1 MLDTKLRDYA
11 DTDTYPF
18 HMPGHKRNMDGFENP
33 YNIDITEITG
43 FDDLHHA
50 DGIIKEAQQRAAK
63 LYGADR
69 CYYLV
74 NGSTCGILSAISATT
89 KKGDKI
95 IVARNC
101 HKSVYHALYLR
112 ELQPVYVYPE
122 ESDYNIQGQIRKE
135 DIQEI
140 LEQNTDIKA
149 VIITSPTYDGVVS
162 DIVEIAK
169 LVHAYN
175 IPLIVD
181 EAHGAHFG
189 LDESMPQNAINLGA
203 DCVIV
208 SIHKT
213 LPAFTQTALLLVNE
227 GKADC
232 QKIEEFLDI
241 YETSSPSY
249 ILMAGIEK
257 CIRVMTENSKELFA
271 RLNQNLD
278 GFYKKMRALQ
288 KLHVLIEEDFKDKA
302 FEFDRTKILISAENT
317 DITGHQLKEILTD
330 RYQIELEMSCEN
342 YALAI
347 ATVMDEEDGFRRLA
361 EALIEID
368 SNCNIQKTSC
378 SIREIYTKPERKYEI
393 HEIDNFSKEKV
404 SLQQAEGKISSEYI
418 YFYPPGIPILVPG
431 ERINIQNIKAIEEAI
446 AQGIEVY
453 GLTENKMIFILKE

>member
-18 HMPGHKRNMDGFENP
+18 HMPGHKRNMAGFENP

-95 IVARNC
+95 IVGRNC

-122 ESDYNIQGQIRKE
+122 VSDYNIQGQIRKE

-162 DIVEIAK
+162 DIAGIAK
-169 LVHAYN
+169 LAHSYN

-257 CIRVMTENSKELFA
+257 CIRVMKENSKELFA
-271 RLNQNLD
+271 VLNQNLD
-278 GFYKKMRALQ
+278 GFYKKMQALQ

-361 EALIEID
+361 ESLIEID

>member
-1 MLDTKLRDYA
+1 MLDTKLRNYA

-122 ESDYNIQGQIRKE
+122 VSDYNIQGQIRKE

-140 LEQNTDIKA
+140 IEQNTDIKA

-162 DIVEIAK
+162 DIAEIAK

-257 CIRVMTENSKELFA
+257 CIRIMTENSKELFA
-271 RLNQNLD
+271 VLNQNLD
-278 GFYKKMRALQ
+278 GFYKKMQALQ

-302 FEFDRTKILISAENT
+302 FEFDRTKILISTENT

-431 ERINIQNIKAIEEAI
+431 ERINSQNIKAIEEAI

>member
-69 CYYLV
+69 CYYLI
-74 NGSTCGILSAISATT
+74 NGSTCGILSARSATT

-122 ESDYNIQGQIRKE
+122 VSDYNIQGQIRKE

-162 DIVEIAK
+162 DIAEIAK

-257 CIRVMTENSKELFA
+257 CIRIMTENSKELFA
-271 RLNQNLD
+271 VLNQNLD
-278 GFYKKMRALQ
+278 GFYKKMQALQ

-302 FEFDRTKILISAENT
+302 FEFDRTKILISTENT

-378 SIREIYTKPERKYEI
+378 LIREIYTKPERKYEI
-393 HEIDNFSKEKV
+393 HQTDNFFKEKV

-431 ERINIQNIKAIEEAI
+431 ERINSQNIKQKVA
-446 AQGIEVY
+446 
-453 GLTENKMIFILKE
+453 

>member
-1 MLDTKLRDYA
+1 MLDTKLRNYA

-122 ESDYNIQGQIRKE
+122 VSDYNIQGQIRKE

-162 DIVEIAK
+162 DIAEIAK

-257 CIRVMTENSKELFA
+257 CIRIMTENSKELFA
-271 RLNQNLD
+271 VLNQNLD
-278 GFYKKMRALQ
+278 GFYKKMQALQ

-302 FEFDRTKILISAENT
+302 FEFDRTKILISTENT

-431 ERINIQNIKAIEEAI
+431 ERINSQNIKAIEEAI

>member
-1 MLDTKLRDYA
+1 MLDTKLRNYA

-122 ESDYNIQGQIRKE
+122 VSDYNIQGQIRKE

-162 DIVEIAK
+162 DIAEIAK

-257 CIRVMTENSKELFA
+257 CIRIMTENSKELFA
-271 RLNQNLD
+271 VLNQNLD
-278 GFYKKMRALQ
+278 GFYKKMQALQ

-302 FEFDRTKILISAENT
+302 FEFDRTKILISTENT

-393 HEIDNFSKEKV
+393 HQTDNFFKEKAY
-404 SLQQAEGKISSEYI
+404 LQQAEGKISSEYI

-431 ERINIQNIKAIEEAI
+431 ERINSQNIKAIEEAI

>member
-1 MLDTKLRDYA
+1 MLDTKLRNYA

-122 ESDYNIQGQIRKE
+122 VSDYNIQGQIRKE

-162 DIVEIAK
+162 DIAEIAK

-257 CIRVMTENSKELFA
+257 CIRIMTENSKELFA
-271 RLNQNLD
+271 VLNQNLD
-278 GFYKKMRALQ
+278 GFYKKMQALQ

-302 FEFDRTKILISAENT
+302 FEFDRTKILISTENT

-347 ATVMDEEDGFRRLA
+347 ATVMDEQDGFRRLA

>member
-122 ESDYNIQGQIRKE
+122 VSDYNIQGQIRKE

-140 LEQNTDIKA
+140 LEQNIDIKA

-162 DIVEIAK
+162 DIAEIAK

-241 YETSSPSY
+241 YETSAPSY

-257 CIRVMTENSKELFA
+257 CIRIMTENSKELFA
-271 RLNQNLD
+271 VLNQNLD
-278 GFYKKMRALQ
+278 GFYKKMQALQ

-302 FEFDRTKILISAENT
+302 FEFDRTKILISTENT

-431 ERINIQNIKAIEEAI
+431 ERINSQNIKAIEEAI

>member
-162 DIVEIAK
+162 DIAEIAK

-302 FEFDRTKILISAENT
+302 FEFDRTKILISTENT

-453 GLTENKMIFILKE
+453 GLTENKMIFIL

>member
-122 ESDYNIQGQIRKE
+122 VSDYNIQGQIRKE

-162 DIVEIAK
+162 DIAEIAK

-271 RLNQNLD
+271 VLNQNLD

-302 FEFDRTKILISAENT
+302 FEFDRTKILISTENT

-431 ERINIQNIKAIEEAI
+431 ERINSQNIKAIEEAI

>member
-112 ELQPVYVYPE
+112 ELQPVYAYPE
-122 ESDYNIQGQIRKE
+122 VSDYNIQGQIRKE

-162 DIVEIAK
+162 DIAEIAK

-257 CIRVMTENSKELFA
+257 CIRIMTENSKELFA
-271 RLNQNLD
+271 VLNQNLD
-278 GFYKKMRALQ
+278 GFYKKMQALQ

-302 FEFDRTKILISAENT
+302 FEFDRTKILISTENT

-393 HEIDNFSKEKV
+393 HQTDNFFKEKAY
-404 SLQQAEGKISSEYI
+404 LQQAEGKISSEYI

-431 ERINIQNIKAIEEAI
+431 ERINSQNIKAIEEAI

>member
-18 HMPGHKRNMDGFENP
+18 HMPGHKRNMAGFENP

-122 ESDYNIQGQIRKE
+122 VSDYNIQGQIRKE

-162 DIVEIAK
+162 DIAEIAK

-189 LDESMPQNAINLGA
+189 LDESMPKNAINLGA

-257 CIRVMTENSKELFA
+257 CIRVMKENSKELFA
-271 RLNQNLD
+271 VLNQNLD
-278 GFYKKMRALQ
+278 GFYKKMQALQ

-302 FEFDRTKILISAENT
+302 FEFDRTKILISTENT

-431 ERINIQNIKAIEEAI
+431 ERINSQNIKAIEEAI

>member
-122 ESDYNIQGQIRKE
+122 VSDYNIQGQIRKE

-162 DIVEIAK
+162 DIAEIAK
-169 LVHAYN
+169 LVQAYN

-257 CIRVMTENSKELFA
+257 CIRIMTENSKELFA
-271 RLNQNLD
+271 VLNQNLD
-278 GFYKKMRALQ
+278 GFDKKMQALQ
-288 KLHVLIEEDFKDKA
+288 KLHVLTAEDLKDKA
-302 FEFDRTKILISAENT
+302 FEFDRTKILISTENT

-431 ERINIQNIKAIEEAI
+431 ERINSQNIKAIEEAI

>member
-1 MLDTKLRDYA
+1 MLDTKLRNYA

-122 ESDYNIQGQIRKE
+122 VSDYNIQGQIRKE

-140 LEQNTDIKA
+140 LEQNIDIKA

-162 DIVEIAK
+162 DIAEIAK

-257 CIRVMTENSKELFA
+257 CIRIMTENSKELFA
-271 RLNQNLD
+271 VLNQNLD
-278 GFYKKMRALQ
+278 GFYKKMQALQ

-302 FEFDRTKILISAENT
+302 FEFDRTKILISTENT

-347 ATVMDEEDGFRRLA
+347 ATVMDEQDGFRRLE

-368 SNCNIQKTSC
+368 SDCNIQKTSC
-378 SIREIYTKPERKYEI
+378 LIREIYTKPERKYEI

>member
-122 ESDYNIQGQIRKE
+122 VSDYNIQGQIRKE

-162 DIVEIAK
+162 DIAEIAK

-175 IPLIVD
+175 IPLVVD

-271 RLNQNLD
+271 VLNQNLD
-278 GFYKKMRALQ
+278 GFYKKMQALQ
-288 KLHVLIEEDFKDKA
+288 KLHVLTAEDLKDKT

-368 SNCNIQKTSC
+368 SNCNIQKNLY
-378 SIREIYTKPERKYEI
+378 SIREIYTKPVRKYEI
-393 HEIDNFSKEKV
+393 HQTDNFFKEKAY
-404 SLQQAEGKISSEYI
+404 LQQAEGKISSEYI

>member
-1 MLDTKLRDYA
+1 MLDTKLRNYA

-122 ESDYNIQGQIRKE
+122 VSDYNIQGQIRKE

-140 LEQNTDIKA
+140 LEQNTYIKA

-162 DIVEIAK
+162 DIAEIAK

-257 CIRVMTENSKELFA
+257 CIRIMTENSKELFA
-271 RLNQNLD
+271 VLNQNLD
-278 GFYKKMRALQ
+278 GFYKKMQALQ

-302 FEFDRTKILISAENT
+302 FEFDRTKILISTENT

-347 ATVMDEEDGFRRLA
+347 ATVMDEQDGFRRLA

>member
-122 ESDYNIQGQIRKE
+122 VSDYNIQGQIRKE

-140 LEQNTDIKA
+140 LEQNIDIKA

-162 DIVEIAK
+162 DIAEIAK

-257 CIRVMTENSKELFA
+257 CIRIMTENSKELFA
-271 RLNQNLD
+271 VLNQNLD
-278 GFYKKMRALQ
+278 GFYKKMQALQ

-302 FEFDRTKILISAENT
+302 FEFDRTKILISTENT

-378 SIREIYTKPERKYEI
+378 LIREIYTKPERKYEI
-393 HEIDNFSKEKV
+393 HQTDNFFKEKV

>member
-63 LYGADR
+63 LYGAHR

-122 ESDYNIQGQIRKE
+122 VSDYNIQGQIRKE

-162 DIVEIAK
+162 DIAEIAK

-257 CIRVMTENSKELFA
+257 CIRIMTENSKELFA
-271 RLNQNLD
+271 VLNQNLD
-278 GFYKKMRALQ
+278 GFYKKMQALQ

-302 FEFDRTKILISAENT
+302 FEFDRTKILISTENT

-347 ATVMDEEDGFRRLA
+347 ATVMDEQDGFRRLA

-431 ERINIQNIKAIEEAI
+431 ERINSQNIKAIEEAI

>member
-1 MLDTKLRDYA
+1 MLDTKLRNYA

-122 ESDYNIQGQIRKE
+122 VSDYNIQGQIRKE

-162 DIVEIAK
+162 DIAEIAK

-189 LDESMPQNAINLGA
+189 LDESMPQDAINLGA

-257 CIRVMTENSKELFA
+257 CIRIMTENSKELFA
-271 RLNQNLD
+271 VLNQNLD
-278 GFYKKMRALQ
+278 GFYKKMQALQ

-302 FEFDRTKILISAENT
+302 FEFDRTKILISTENT

>member
-122 ESDYNIQGQIRKE
+122 VSDYNIQGQIRKE

-162 DIVEIAK
+162 DIAEIAK

-257 CIRVMTENSKELFA
+257 CIRIMTENSKELFA

-278 GFYKKMRALQ
+278 GFYKKMQALQ

-302 FEFDRTKILISAENT
+302 FEFDRTKILISTENT

-347 ATVMDEEDGFRRLA
+347 ATVMDEQDGFRRLA

-393 HEIDNFSKEKV
+393 HKIDNFSKEKV

-431 ERINIQNIKAIEEAI
+431 ERIKIQNIKAIEEAI

>member
-122 ESDYNIQGQIRKE
+122 VSDYNIQGQIRKE

-140 LEQNTDIKA
+140 LEQNIDIKA

-162 DIVEIAK
+162 DIAEIAK

-257 CIRVMTENSKELFA
+257 CIRIMTENSKELFA
-271 RLNQNLD
+271 VLNQNLD
-278 GFYKKMRALQ
+278 GFYKKMQALQ

-302 FEFDRTKILISAENT
+302 FEFDRTKILISTENT

-393 HEIDNFSKEKV
+393 HQTDNFFKEKAY
-404 SLQQAEGKISSEYI
+404 LQQAEGKISSEYI

-431 ERINIQNIKAIEEAI
+431 ERRNSQNIKAIEEAI

>member
-18 HMPGHKRNMDGFENP
+18 HMPGHKRNMAGFENP

-122 ESDYNIQGQIRKE
+122 VSDYNIQGQIRKE

-162 DIVEIAK
+162 DIAEIAK

-271 RLNQNLD
+271 VLNQNLD
-278 GFYKKMRALQ
+278 GFYKKMQALQ

-302 FEFDRTKILISAENT
+302 FEFDRTKILISTENT

-431 ERINIQNIKAIEEAI
+431 ERINIQNIKAIEKAI
-446 AQGIEVY
+446 TQGIEVY

>member
-1 MLDTKLRDYA
+1 MLDTKLRNYA

-18 HMPGHKRNMDGFENP
+18 HMPGHKRNMAGSENP

-122 ESDYNIQGQIRKE
+122 VSDYNIQGQIRKE

-162 DIVEIAK
+162 DIAEIAK

-278 GFYKKMRALQ
+278 GFYKKMQALQ

-302 FEFDRTKILISAENT
+302 FEFDRLKFSSALKI
-317 DITGHQLKEILTD
+317 
-330 RYQIELEMSCEN
+330 QI
-342 YALAI
+342 
-347 ATVMDEEDGFRRLA
+347 
-361 EALIEID
+361 
-368 SNCNIQKTSC
+368 
-378 SIREIYTKPERKYEI
+378 
-393 HEIDNFSKEKV
+393 
-404 SLQQAEGKISSEYI
+404 
-418 YFYPPGIPILVPG
+418 
-431 ERINIQNIKAIEEAI
+431 
-446 AQGIEVY
+446 
-453 GLTENKMIFILKE
+453 